1 MCSLF
6 RNKYRNET
14 FRLTDHDY
22 SSCGKYFITICTKA
36 SVTYFGNISYGKMI
50 LTESGQIA
58 YNLWYELP
66 EHFAFVSL
74 DEFVVM
80 ANHVH
85 CIVIIESP
93 DIVRT
98 LHADDALQSP
108 VGTLHATSLHH
119 FHEPN

>member
-1 MCSLF
+1 
-6 RNKYRNET
+6 
-14 FRLTDHDY
+14 
-22 SSCGKYFITICTKA
+22 
-36 SVTYFGNISYGKMI
+36 MI